1 MTKSIKNKSRKISSP
16 SLELKSYFD
25 DSTPVS
31 LIVCNINKTTK
42 FRYRKARSLS
52 SKSKFINRPLPLK
65 ILNFLNQKGE
75 LRR

>member
-31 LIVCNINKTTK
+31 LIVCNTNKTTK
-42 FRYRKARSLS
+42 FIYRKARHLS
-52 SKSKFINRPLPLK
+52 SKFKFPNKPLPLK
-65 ILNFLNQKGE
+65 ILNSLNQKEE